1 MSVISLSKD
10 TDALTLT
17 LVADFAAP
25 TDRVWQLWSDPRQLE
40 QWWGP
45 PGYPATVQE
54 HDLTAGGRVAY
65 YMTSPE
71 GERYHGYWQVE
82 QADAPSALAFTDGFA
97 DDQGQPDPGK
107 PTTDTRVTISDRD
120 GGTRMELLSRFGS
133 REQMD
138 ELVQM
143 GMEEGLRAAVGQIDA
158 LLAA

>member
-54 HDLTAGGRVAY
+54 HHLTAGGG
-65 YMTSPE
+65 S
-71 GERYHGYWQVE
+71 
-82 QADAPSALAFTDGFA
+82 
-97 DDQGQPDPGK
+97 
-107 PTTDTRVTISDRD
+107 PTT
-120 GGTRMELLSRFGS
+120 
-133 REQMD
+133 
-138 ELVQM
+138 
-143 GMEEGLRAAVGQIDA
+143 
-158 LLAA
+158 